1 MSKKIF
7 RSIMAV
13 TLIVFVAVFITA
25 IGFLYNYFVKL
36 QVSRLKD
43 ELTIVSAS
51 VNDEGVKYFD
61 KFNSSV
67 LILSILVDTFIS
79 KISLP
84 MRPVPEIRSIS
95 GA

>member
-51 VNDEGVKYFD
+51 VNDVGVKFICIS
-61 KFNSSV
+61 FNSHFFRWKCNV
-67 LILSILVDTFIS
+67 
-79 KISLP
+79 
-84 MRPVPEIRSIS
+84 
-95 GA
+95 

>member
-7 RSIMAV
+7 QSIMAV

-67 LILSILVDTFIS
+67 FRLTLISSDGNVMYDSTG
-79 KISLP
+79 
-84 MRPVPEIRSIS
+84 RS
-95 GA
+95 